1 MGGGACREIPN
12 ASGALASRTR
22 TRVTVPEI
30 RGTGRRPEGRAL
42 GARRGAARA
51 SRADSLS
58 AAFRNLAPEVE
69 EDLSPVRRLLRPLRN
84 GGPPQQPRP
93 RPLERCDR
101 GCPRQLKRAVEDA
114 LLLRC
119 SRDFATLTKYRGVV
133 DELVGRRNARSRKRI
148 NAERAVLRP
157 LPPRRA
163 EDGEEAVVTV
173 TSSGGFMLRK
183 VFYSVPSRRE

>member
-1 MGGGACREIPN
+1 ME
-12 ASGALASRTR
+12 
-22 TRVTVPEI
+22 
-30 RGTGRRPEGRAL
+30 
-42 GARRGAARA
+42 ARRNSRGLAHENGAIE
-51 SRADSLS
+51 
-58 AAFRNLAPEVE
+58 AAH
-69 EDLSPVRRLLRPLRN
+69 
-84 GGPPQQPRP
+84 G
-93 RPLERCDR
+93 
-101 GCPRQLKRAVEDA
+101 QLKRAVEDA